1 MKLLIEEKQLGRL
14 SYFVSSI
21 DVLEEILKTAKIAH
35 SRTKELNVNTGN
47 YQYYVSFSRNIMAA
61 SDRNN
66 RRWRFG
72 VIVDGDKLSNKYQF
86 DPVSYTGVAFDKSG
100 IRVKELISYDDDTY
114 YLRLVNWKKF
124 EISETMFDKIQSEI
138 SNMTDGEKIKSG
150 LTYQSGGKR
159 LINGHRIREKYV
171 FSARYG
177 CLTLT
182 DRKFPEICSMISKLP
197 SVNEY
202 EERVWIKNGFY
213 ISIKGCILGII
224 VPGDMT
230 EDESDFYD
238 MYIQPVID
246 LLNVETTIFY

>member
-35 SRTKELNVNTGN
+35 SRTKEL
-47 YQYYVSFSRNIMAA
+47 
-61 SDRNN
+61 
-66 RRWRFG
+66 
-72 VIVDGDKLSNKYQF
+72 
-86 DPVSYTGVAFDKSG
+86 
-100 IRVKELISYDDDTY
+100 LISYDDDTY

-177 CLTLT
+177 GLTLT
-182 DRKFPEICSMISKLP
+182 DQKFPEICSMISKLP